1 MSRQAAELSYAVRFR
16 TVGKYFGQ
24 LCLAMT
30 LITAMPLVFSLAFG
44 NVDSSLRYAATVLV
58 LGSTGFIL
66 SRIKASKRIQTNE
79 AMVIVTLVFL
89 VMPLLMTYPLMG
101 SGLNFSDALFEAV
114 SACTTTGL
122 STLATV
128 EDSPRVFLFNRA
140 WMQWY
145 GGLGIVI
152 LSLALLIHP
161 GLTAK
166 TLDVADDLDDDLAGG
181 TRAHA
186 RQVLLSYGILTAL
199 GIAVLWLIGGDL
211 FNAVVYTFS
220 AVSTGG
226 FSPHDQSLKEYG
238 SLGVQWGVML
248 LCLLGSISLTLYYN
262 ACKNDLR
269 LLYKDLQIRALLLTI
284 LICTGLLVSCLILQ
298 GMDWTEALHHGPL
311 MALSAQTTAGFST
324 LDLGQLDSAVKGA
337 LILSM
342 AIGGG
347 VGSTAGGIKIL
358 RLLIL
363 VRLLHITIIRTCLPS
378 HAVLTPYLG
387 GQRLQDKEI
396 QEALG
401 IILLFII
408 VVLFSWLPF
417 LLMGFDPLNS
427 LFEVVSATGTVGL
440 STGIAGP
447 GLPEGLKAVLCI
459 DMLMGR
465 LEMVAWIVL
474 FYPKTWIGKRAEV

>member
-1 MSRQAAELSYAVRFR
+1 MSRQAAELSYAVRYR

-24 LCLAMT
+24 LCLA
-30 LITAMPLVFSLAFG
+30 LALLTAVPLVFSLGSRAIG
-44 NVDSSLRYAATVLV
+44 SSLRYAAAVLV
-58 LGSTGFIL
+58 LGAAGFGL
-66 SRIKASKRIQTNE
+66 SRIKASQRIQTNE
-79 AMVIVTLVFL
+79 AMVIVALVFL
-89 VMPLLMTYPLMG
+89 VTPLLMTYPLMG

-128 EDSPRVFLFNRA
+128 EDSPRIFLFTRA

-166 TLDVADDLDDDLAGG
+166 TLAVTDDLEDDLAGG
-181 TRAHA
+181 ARAHA
-186 RQVLLSYGILTAL
+186 RQVLLSYGSLTAL
-199 GIAVLWLIGGDL
+199 GIGVLWLIGGDL

-220 AVSTGG
+220 ALSTGG

-238 SLGVQWGVML
+238 SWVVQWGVML
-248 LCLLGSISLTLYYN
+248 LCLAGSISLTLYYD
-262 ACKNDLR
+262 ACRKGLG
-269 LLYKDLQIRALLLTI
+269 LLYKDRQVRALLTTT
-284 LICTGLLVSCLILQ
+284 LIFVGLLVSCLISQ
-298 GMDWTEALHHGPL
+298 GMDWSQALHHGPL
-311 MALSAQTTAGFST
+311 LALSAQTTAGFST
-324 LDLGQLDSAVKGA
+324 LDIGRLDSTAKGT

-347 VGSTAGGIKIL
+347 IGSTAGGFKIL

-363 VRLLHITIIRTCLPS
+363 MRLLHLTIVRTCLPP

-387 GQRLQDKEI
+387 DQRLQDKEI

-401 IILLFII
+401 IILLFIT

-417 LLMGFDPLNS
+417 LAMGYEPMNS

-440 STGIAGP
+440 STGITGP
-447 GLPEGLKAVLCI
+447 DLPEALKAVLCI

-474 FYPKTWIGKRAEV
+474 FYPNTWIGKRAEV